1 MAQRTDYDVEAAG
14 KLWSMIKDIRV
25 AMLTTTDEDGSLRAR
40 PMAGVQKDFDGVLWF
55 FTRAGTHKVLEI
67 EAHHA
72 VNLAYVDSNAQH
84 YVSVSGHAELSR
96 DKAKAGAI
104 WSEALAPW
112 FPKGL
117 DDPELALLKVTVDKG
132 EYWDAPSS
140 AMVHAYGI
148 VKSKLTG

>member
-14 KLWSMIKDIRV
+14 KLWSMIKDIHT
-25 AMLTTTDEDGSLRAR
+25 AMLTTIDADGSLRAR

-55 FTRAGTHKVLEI
+55 FTRAGAHKVLEI
-67 EAHHA
+67 AAHHA
-72 VNLAYVDSNAQH
+72 VNLAYANPDAQR

-96 DKAKAGAI
+96 DKAKAGEL
-104 WSEALAPW
+104 WSDATAPW

-132 EYWDAPSS
+132 EYWDAQTS
-140 AMVHAYGI
+140 AMVHAYGT